1 MGLINNDV
9 YTASNGVQ
17 FTGGYISFASE
28 TLYLRQASSG
38 SAGSASSSYTLNA
51 NYRIYWNQ
59 DCREKG
65 LGFVD
70 LKSVSVSCSSSE
82 LNNNSYSLLYEELK
96 RVYPNTSNEVK
107 AAPAPAPAPAAPA
120 PSAPAAPAPSDPS
133 APSAP
138 SAPSDPSPAPS
149 APSDPSP
156 APSAPS
162 DPAPAPS
169 APAPSDPAPAP
180 SAPSDPVL

>member
-28 TLYLRQASSG
+28 TLYLRQASNG
-38 SAGSASSSYTLNA
+38 SAGSSYTLNA
-51 NYRIYWNQ
+51 NYRIFWNQ
-59 DCREKG
+59 ECREKG

-70 LKSVSVSCSSSE
+70 LKSVSVSCTSSE
-82 LNNNSYSLLYEELK
+82 LNNNLYSLLYEELK

-107 AAPAPAPAPAAPA
+107 AAPAPAPAPAPA
-120 PSAPAAPAPSDPS
+120 APSDP
-133 APSAP
+133 
-138 SAPSDPSPAPS
+138 
-149 APSDPSP
+149 
-156 APSAPS
+156 
-162 DPAPAPS
+162 

-180 SAPSDPVL
+180 SDSVAPSDPAPAPSDPAAPTPSDPAAPTPSDPAPSDPAAPAAL

>member
-28 TLYLRQASSG
+28 TLYLRQSFNPNGSVGSG
-38 SAGSASSSYTLNA
+38 YTLNA
-51 NYRIYWNQ
+51 NYRVYWNQ
-59 DCREKG
+59 GCREKG
-65 LGFVD
+65 LSFVD
-70 LKSVSVSCSSSE
+70 LKAVSISCSSSE
-82 LNNNSYSLLYEELK
+82 LNNNSYSLLYDELK

-107 AAPAPAPAPAAPA
+107 VHAPAPAPFDPATA
-120 PSAPAAPAPSDPS
+120 PSAPAPSS

-138 SAPSDPSPAPS
+138 APAPS

-156 APSAPS
+156 APSAPAPS
-162 DPAPAPS
+162 DP

-180 SAPSDPVL
+180 SDPAL

>member
-28 TLYLRQASSG
+28 TLYLRQASNG

-59 DCREKG
+59 ECREKG

-107 AAPAPAPAPAAPA
+107 AAPAPAPAPA
-120 PSAPAAPAPSDPS
+120 PSA
-133 APSAP
+133 
-138 SAPSDPSPAPS
+138 PAPS
-149 APSDPSP
+149 APSDPS
-156 APSAPS
+156 APAPS
-162 DPAPAPS
+162 DPA

-180 SAPSDPVL
+180 SDPAPAPSDPAPAPSDSAPAPSDPAL